1 MIRSRPA
8 PRWIP
13 ASAQAQ
19 GLPGAVREH
28 SDSIMSVGNAVK
40 PQHYATFLA
49 ALKLVTGMDDW
60 AFGPAPGAIA
70 PGVDGPVPRPGG
82 KDPLEPKTAIA

>member
-1 MIRSRPA
+1 M
-8 PRWIP
+8 
-13 ASAQAQ
+13 
-19 GLPGAVREH
+19 REH

-49 ALKLVTGMDDW
+49 ALKLVTGMDS
-60 AFGPAPGAIA
+60 GRRPAPGAIA
-70 PGVDGPVPRPGG
+70 PGVDGPVPPPGG

>member
-1 MIRSRPA
+1 M
-8 PRWIP
+8 
-13 ASAQAQ
+13 
-19 GLPGAVREH
+19 REH

-70 PGVDGPVPRPGG
+70 PGVDGPVPRPGR
-82 KDPLEPKTAIA
+82 KDPMEPKTAIA